1 MAPSYLQP
9 QRHGSTIQRL
19 LKGLPSPESHAG
31 SWSGPFSTTRPGPS
45 IMRSALASDSA
56 PVCRISSSLRRYAV
70 LPTVPSACLLS
81 PFCNQSIT
89 HSATPL
95 VCYVESLLSVLLA
108 DCPKAISLLC
118 TLLLCPWSLRHKLPV
133 SLLKSHF
140 YLGHP
145 SSLVPLS
152 PGNGSLVTPPKLSP
166 TPCRWVTYP
175 CHAFLSGIT
184 LFFYLAVINYFIR
197 STLCSGTPRR
207 QSFRGKEAFELE
219 LETDCDLPDWEKK

>member
-9 QRHGSTIQRL
+9 WRHRPTIQRIM
-19 LKGLPSPESHAG
+19 KGLPSPESHADT
-31 SWSGPFSTTRPGPS
+31 WSGPFSTTRPGPLVMS
-45 IMRSALASDSA
+45 SALASDSA
-56 PVCRISSSLRRYAV
+56 PVCRRIPSSLCRYAV

-108 DCPKAISLLC
+108 DCPKAISLAC
-118 TLLLCPWSLRHKLPV
+118 MLLLCPWSSSHKLPV

-145 SSLVPLS
+145 SSPVPPS
-152 PGNGSLVTPPKLSP
+152 PWNGSLVTHSSRVVP
-166 TPCRWVTYP
+166 YP
-175 CHAFLSGIT
+175 MSLGNIPMSCLLAWNYLT
-184 LFFYLAVINYFIR
+184 LLF
-197 STLCSGTPRR
+197 G
-207 QSFRGKEAFELE
+207 
-219 LETDCDLPDWEKK
+219 CD

>member
-9 QRHGSTIQRL
+9 RRHRSTIQRL

-31 SWSGPFSTTRPGPS
+31 PWSGPFSTTRPGPS
-45 IMRSALASDSA
+45 AMRSALALASDSA
-56 PVCRISSSLRRYAV
+56 PICRISLSLRRCVV

-108 DCPKAISLLC
+108 DCPKAISLAC

-133 SLLKSHF
+133 SLLKSRF

-145 SSLVPLS
+145 SSLVPPS
-152 PGNGSLVTPPKLSP
+152 PWNGSLVTPPELSP

-175 CHAFLSGIT
+175 CHAFLPGIT
-184 LFFYLAVINYFIR
+184 LLFYLAVINYLIR
-197 STLCSGTPRR
+197 NTLCSGTPRR
-207 QSFRGKEAFELE
+207 QSFLRKEAFELE
-219 LETDCDLPDWEKK
+219 LETDYDLPD